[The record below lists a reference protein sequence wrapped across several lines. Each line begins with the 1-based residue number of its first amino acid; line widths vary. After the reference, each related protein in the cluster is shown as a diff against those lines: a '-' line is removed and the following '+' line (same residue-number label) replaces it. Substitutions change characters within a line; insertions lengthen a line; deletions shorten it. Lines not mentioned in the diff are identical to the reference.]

1 LTYIRETAERL
12 LEGELD
18 EKLSLR
24 RRLRR
29 KLTDYTKNVPPHV
42 RAARLADTERLK
54 RGLKPTY
61 EHGGWIEYQM
71 TLNGPEPL
79 PYVNSAIDYHFYMD
93 RQLAPIA
100 DAILGLQGN
109 SLALLMDKQI
119 GLFD

>member
-1 LTYIRETAERL
+1 ML
-12 LEGELD
+12 G
-18 EKLSLR
+18 
-24 RRLRR
+24 
-29 KLTDYTKNVPPHV
+29 P
-42 RAARLADTERLK
+42 

-61 EHGGWIEYQM
+61 EHAGWIEYQM
-71 TLNGPEPL
+71 TINGPEPL

-109 SLALLMDKQI
+109 SLALLIDKQI